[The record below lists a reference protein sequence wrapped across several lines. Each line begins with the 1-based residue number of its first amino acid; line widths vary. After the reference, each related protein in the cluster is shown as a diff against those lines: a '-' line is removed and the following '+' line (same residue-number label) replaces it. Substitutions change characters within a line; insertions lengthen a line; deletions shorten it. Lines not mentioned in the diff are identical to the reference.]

1 MCIKSHN
8 SGRSGVPHAL
18 RSACDRVFRP
28 AGLEETLPAGRKGEV
43 VNDGV
48 YKYIDIVGT
57 SSSSIE
63 DAIQRAIAQ
72 ASKTVRQIQWFEVK
86 EVRGR
91 IDQVKISQFQV
102 TLRLGFRVE

>member
-1 MCIKSHN
+1 M
-8 SGRSGVPHAL
+8 
-18 RSACDRVFRP
+18 
-28 AGLEETLPAGRKGEV
+28 
-43 VNDGV
+43 NDGV

-57 SSSSIE
+57 SSISIE

-91 IDQVKISQFQV
+91 IDQGKISQVQV
-102 TLRLGFRVE
+102 ALRLGFRVDVE